1 MRLDEKYG
9 SKGWVQRIM
18 MDDKYRWER
27 YDGWEIWRQNYDG
40 ARIVM
45 DWW

>member
-1 MRLDEKYG
+1 
-9 SKGWVQRIM
+9 

-45 DWW
+45 NLINMD